1 MLEILYDNKKNI
13 TSDDIK
19 EIHIVLSNKNK
30 EKLKK
35 LKFTNK

>member
-1 MLEILYDNKKNI
+1 MLEELYNNKKEI
-13 TSDDIK
+13 TSSDVQ
-19 EIHIVLSNKNK
+19 EILILLSNKNK